1 MNKIV
6 TCVFLLS
13 LAVNDV
19 RGQPQANKTPAAAS
33 EQRRSTT
40 FIDKL
45 LNFLGVSDS
54 PGTLKGPGDEVTTGE
69 LWLADLDSGK
79 TRALTTSAGYRSPVF
94 LPGTSDVLALQG
106 SDVVR
111 IPFRGLESKK
121 LYSVDA
127 ILKLVGAE
135 GDDPDMVL
143 LLLRGGA
150 AGYPRVGILTVSSG
164 AVRILPYDLASD
176 RDLQMVENL
185 RGSSRT
191 YGDRHIYVD
200 RQTKQTF
207 SGTVAWSDIFLELG
221 NEEPVDVSQGDG
233 VNCGQPSLSQDGHF
247 LVFVKAEAQ

>member
-1 MNKIV
+1 M
-6 TCVFLLS
+6 
-13 LAVNDV
+13 
-19 RGQPQANKTPAAAS
+19 
-33 EQRRSTT
+33 
-40 FIDKL
+40 
-45 LNFLGVSDS
+45 
-54 PGTLKGPGDEVTTGE
+54 
-69 LWLADLDSGK
+69 
-79 TRALTTSAGYRSPVF
+79 
-94 LPGTSDVLALQG
+94 LALQG

-185 RGSSRT
+185 RGRRALMETDTSM
-191 YGDRHIYVD
+191 
-200 RQTKQTF
+200 
-207 SGTVAWSDIFLELG
+207 
-221 NEEPVDVSQGDG
+221 
-233 VNCGQPSLSQDGHF
+233 
-247 LVFVKAEAQ
+247 